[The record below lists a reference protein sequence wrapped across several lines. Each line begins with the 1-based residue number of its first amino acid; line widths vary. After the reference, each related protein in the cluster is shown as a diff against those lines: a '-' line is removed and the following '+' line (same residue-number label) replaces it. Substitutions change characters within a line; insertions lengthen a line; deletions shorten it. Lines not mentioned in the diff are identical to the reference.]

1 IHERV
6 TDRVE
11 PVDLFA
17 LDGQLGDDP
26 DRAAEELGSKSQGA
40 AEDDAG
46 FGQPLEAP
54 VDRRRRQPD
63 ACAQGRLWQS
73 RVGLQSLEQSEVD
86 LVKSGVHHSSVSE
99 SNLPRK
105 VFASERALT

>member
-1 IHERV
+1 MTLTGR
-6 TDRVE
+6 
-11 PVDLFA
+11 
-17 LDGQLGDDP
+17 
-26 DRAAEELGSKSQGA
+26 AEELRGESQGA

-46 FGQPLEAP
+46 LGQPFEAP

-63 ACAQGRLWQS
+63 ACAQGRLRQP

-99 SNLPRK
+99 PDHTRK
-105 VFASERALT
+105 FFASEAAATDLFVSSR